1 MRLGRR
7 KGVDGFLLFGA
18 GAILIGVVAY
28 PVANWL
34 LDRNTDAQFCV
45 VCIAVGLLAG
55 VTGLGR
61 MMGWSK

>member
-18 GAILIGVVAY
+18 GTILIGVVAY

-34 LDRNTDAQFCV
+34 LGRNTDAQFCV

-55 VTGLGR
+55 VLGLGR
-61 MMGWSK
+61 MMGWAD